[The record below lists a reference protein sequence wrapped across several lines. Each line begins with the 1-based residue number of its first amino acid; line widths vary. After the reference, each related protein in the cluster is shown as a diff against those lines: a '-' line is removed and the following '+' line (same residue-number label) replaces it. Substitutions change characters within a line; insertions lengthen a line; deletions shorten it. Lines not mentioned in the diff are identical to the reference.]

1 MLLQARNG
9 LATTRQTRC
18 ERVGRA
24 PRATSAQCGEMTK
37 ERMGVVSTQMVSTRA
52 KSLGGRRWLPL
63 GVVECK
69 VQDEVRI
76 TDCQA
81 SASGSLRKR
90 GGAQSS
96 SFNHNH

>member
-1 MLLQARNG
+1 MQLQARNG

-24 PRATSAQCGEMTK
+24 RATSAQCGEMTK
-37 ERMGVVSTQMVSTRA
+37 ERMCVASTQMVSTRA
-52 KSLGGRRWLPL
+52 ESLGGRRWLPL

-69 VQDEVRI
+69 VQGEVRI